1 MAMIPHVQVIGDK
14 ETLAAIGR
22 ASGPRLRRA
31 VVLTARASMRPTLTA
46 AQALAPRESGRL
58 RGSLKIS
65 VLSSHYARRHGE
77 VGVAIAPAN
86 DFTFRG
92 ITGTKYAV
100 TRNRARER
108 RLHARGYVTGL
119 GSVWNYAH
127 IIETGLTR
135 KGKRRARASWY
146 LRRALAAN
154 AQRMIREMGD
164 GIMVHLDE
172 TKA

>member
-1 MAMIPHVQVIGDK
+1 MIPHVQVIGDK
-14 ETLAAIGR
+14 ETLAAIRR

-31 VVLTARASMRPTLTA
+31 VQMTARASMRPTLETA
-46 AQALAPRESGRL
+46 KSLAPRESGRL
-58 RGSLKIS
+58 SASLKIYT
-65 VLSSHYARRHGE
+65 LSSFFARRYGD
-77 VGVAIAPAN
+77 VGVAIYPSN
-86 DFTFRG
+86 DFTYRG

-100 TRNRARER
+100 TRNRAKER

-146 LRRALAAN
+146 LRRSLESHAT
-154 AQRMIREMGD
+154 RMIREMGD
-164 GIMVHLDE
+164 GLMGHLNA